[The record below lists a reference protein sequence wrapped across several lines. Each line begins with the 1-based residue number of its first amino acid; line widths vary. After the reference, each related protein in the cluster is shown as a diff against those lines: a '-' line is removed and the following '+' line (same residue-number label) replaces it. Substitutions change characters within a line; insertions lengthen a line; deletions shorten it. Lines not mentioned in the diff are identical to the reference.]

1 MKAVRLFG
9 IQDARLVEES
19 GPEPEPGRVVLDV
32 SQTALCR
39 TDAKMWA
46 MGQRDLVL
54 PRILG
59 HEVAVR
65 DPEDGQNYVVW
76 PGNACGDC
84 DLCRVG
90 RQNLCRHMKL
100 LGFHLDGGL
109 AEKISVSP
117 SSLIALPP
125 GLNSKIA
132 TLAEPLGCG
141 LNALERLSLAQRET
155 CLIFGGGPVGLLLAS
170 AVVRKGG
177 RPFVVEPNPDRLKRG
192 HRFMEALGIEHQA
205 RVPNRSFDTAINA
218 APDGAILAEALE
230 RLRPAGRF
238 CLFSGLTW
246 GPEFSPGLI
255 NEIHYRELVLIGA
268 YGCTRD
274 QMAAA
279 LELLSDFSTEVEQL
293 IDRRIRLEQ
302 VPEVLADVWDSR
314 VMKCVVELE
323 A

>member
-9 IQDARLVEES
+9 IQDVRVVGES
-19 GPEPEPGRVVLDV
+19 GPGPEPGRVVLEV
-32 SQTALCR
+32 LQTALCR

-46 MGQRDLVL
+46 VGQRDLVL

-76 PGNACGDC
+76 PGNACGVC
-84 DLCRVG
+84 DLCRME
-90 RQNLCRHMKL
+90 RQNLCRHMKVV
-100 LGFHLDGGL
+100 GFHLDGGL

-117 SSLIALPP
+117 ASLIALPP
-125 GLNSKIA
+125 GLNSEIA

-177 RPFVVEPNPDRLKRG
+177 RPCVVEPDPERRQRG
-192 HRFMEALGIEHQA
+192 QRFMEALGIEYQD
-205 RVPNRSFDTAINA
+205 RVPNRTFDTAINA
-218 APDGAILAEALE
+218 APDGAILAAALE

-238 CLFSGLTW
+238 CLFSGLTR

-255 NEIHYRELVLIGA
+255 NEIHYRELVLVGA
-268 YGCTRD
+268 YGCTKA

-279 LELLSDFSTEVEQL
+279 LELLSDFSPEMKHL

-302 VPEVLADVWDSR
+302 VPEVLAEVWESR
-314 VMKCVVELE
+314 VMKCVVEL
-323 A
+323 AA